1 MPPSTVASNRT
12 PHSTGLEK
20 TVKIG
25 ILADAEVPAFY
36 NTATAHQRGLALKL
50 GAEAVLYIQK
60 RALDAVRQETHAE
73 AIQKAAEE
81 FEAEKKEAA
90 TAAAKLRAQLQKAE
104 DALHVAQVR
113 CEALEAAGAAT
124 RAQLQK
130 DLETTYTALLA
141 AKDSQIAQL
150 QEFNDKYI
158 GGLTTKFDALQTAM
172 TKTAASSK
180 EKGSFGETFM
190 ENLLKRSYDCDVYQV
205 GKERE
210 TGDIRVT
217 RYPGTPREAVY
228 FWEVKN
234 YTRMVSSEEVNK
246 FKRDLSLHPNV
257 QGGVFVSL
265 RQGIV
270 GHMRPGDIDV
280 EILED
285 GRPILYLTNF
295 MSREDPVYYLQT
307 LRPFFDAVETL
318 RPTVKEDSE
327 ALRAAR
333 YNAALVANLLKSH
346 AANVTKHR
354 NALVGHRRR
363 TEAMFAEFQSY
374 IAEAETQLGSMLR
387 VALGSDAEVAAV
399 TTAEG
404 TELPAAVFRKERL
417 SLFSDERQR
426 EFITWL
432 LEAAEVQSSGHI
444 EVKDLLE
451 RAKVAAG
458 HFSEKFVRAQRE
470 EVFQEAAWG
479 KGGRTIYGLAW
490 RGGSGAAAT
499 STEN

>member
-1 MPPSTVASNRT
+1 MPLSIASSSRT

-25 ILADAEVPAFY
+25 VSLDTEVPAFY
-36 NTATAHQRGLALKL
+36 ATATAQHRGLALKL

-81 FEAEKKEAA
+81 FEAEKREAA
-90 TAAAKLRAQLQKAE
+90 AAAAKLRAQLQKAE
-104 DALHVAQVR
+104 DALRVSQVR
-113 CEALEAAGAAT
+113 CEALEAAGAVT

-130 DLETTYTALLA
+130 DLEASYAALLS

-150 QEFNDKYI
+150 QDFSDKHI
-158 GGLTTKFDALQTAM
+158 GGLTAKFDALQSAM

-180 EKGSFGETFM
+180 EKGTFGEAFM

-210 TGDIRVT
+210 TGDIRMT

-234 YTRMVSSEEVNK
+234 YTRMVSTEEVNK
-246 FKRDLSLHPNV
+246 FKRDLALHPTV

-265 RQGIV
+265 RHGIV
-270 GHMRPGDIDV
+270 GHQRPGDIDV

-295 MSREDPVYYLQT
+295 MAREDPVYYLQT

-318 RPTVKEDSE
+318 KPTVKEDSE

-333 YNAALVANLLKSH
+333 YNAALIANLLKSH
-346 AANVTKHR
+346 ADTVTKHR
-354 NALVGHRRR
+354 NALTGHRRR

-374 IAEAETQLGSMLR
+374 IQEAETQLGSMLR
-387 VALGSDAEVAAV
+387 VALGSDAEVAQV
-399 TTAEG
+399 TAAEG
-404 TELPAAVFRKERL
+404 TELPTAVFRKERL
-417 SLFSDERQR
+417 SLFSDERTR
-426 EFITWL
+426 EFIGWL
-432 LEAAEVQSSGHI
+432 LGATEVQASAHI
-444 EVKDLLE
+444 EIKDLLE
-451 RAKVAAG
+451 RAKASTTR
-458 HFSEKFVRAQRE
+458 FSEKFVRGLRE
-470 EVFQEAAWG
+470 EVFQEMAWG
-479 KGGRTIYGLAW
+479 KGARTVFGLAW
-490 RGGSGAAAT
+490 RAGAEVAP
-499 STEN
+499 NPQ